1 MTHIYTSNIHLSL
14 LNMDM
19 SYIDKKTLEEVR
31 SMIKDHILPRLTQ
44 LEQEVLFLRRVTWP
58 VCQAIRE
65 TSQLDDIQIK
75 RIFAMCLRDHDEM
88 KYLLNEKNYLSQKYG
103 TQVTMSSANLIAEEA
118 DRVLKFQ

>member
-1 MTHIYTSNIHLSL
+1 
-14 LNMDM
+14 M

-65 TSQLDDIQIK
+65 NSQLDDVQFK
-75 RIFAMCLRDHDEM
+75 RMFARCINDPDEM
-88 KYLLNEKNYLSQKYG
+88 KCLLAEKNDISKQSLRLSS
-103 TQVTMSSANLIAEEA
+103 TNLLVEEA